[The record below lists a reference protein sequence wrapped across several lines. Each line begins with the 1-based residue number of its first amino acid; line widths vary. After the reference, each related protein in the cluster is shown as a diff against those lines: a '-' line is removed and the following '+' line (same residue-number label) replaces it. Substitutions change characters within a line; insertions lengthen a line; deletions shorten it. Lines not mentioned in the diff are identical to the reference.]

1 VATDRIIMTYE
12 TIKLDTH
19 RGMAAQKATDIRR
32 LVAEVEA
39 NERSLRQR
47 QDELELQLVAA
58 PALTWEDAAGKA
70 RYLLSIF
77 ATTPAAQDPR
87 RQRLIA
93 DLLADFIRLSG
104 KNE

>member
-1 VATDRIIMTYE
+1 MT
-12 TIKLDTH
+12 LDGTSGTEQVTV
-19 RGMAAQKATDIRR
+19 RAGLLTAAGLA
-32 LVAEVEA
+32 LAV
-39 NERSLRQR
+39 
-47 QDELELQLVAA
+47 A

-93 DLLADFIRLSG
+93 NLLADFIRLSA

>member
-1 VATDRIIMTYE
+1 MTDE
-12 TIKLDTH
+12 TVKLDIH

-32 LVAEVEA
+32 IVAEVEA

-47 QDELELQLVAA
+47 QDELELQFVAA

-93 DLLADFIRLSG
+93 DLLADFIRLSA

>member
-1 VATDRIIMTYE
+1 MTDE
-12 TIKLDTH
+12 SIKLDIH
-19 RGMAAQKATDIRR
+19 RGMAAQEATDIRR

-93 DLLADFIRLSG
+93 DLLADFIRLSA